1 MRQTRRGFTLME
13 LTVVVVILALVFSLV
28 LPIVENSTP
37 SYRLSAG
44 IRQIG
49 SFMELAHA
57 ESVSS
62 RKPYAVVYD
71 FDNNQ
76 HWMLIPVERPVDG
89 DPEKTQWVLDQDDPE
104 ARTDVEYL
112 PDNVYFQ
119 SIQNSE
125 GQTSQGGTVTI
136 QYNSTSGR
144 GSHIITLGVRTDEDA
159 QLDPWSV
166 KYNTLTRSLTYN
178 NGPLSFYKE

>member
-1 MRQTRRGFTLME
+1 ME
-13 LTVVVVILALVFSLV
+13 LTVVTVILALVFALV
-28 LPIVENSTP
+28 LPIVESSTP
-37 SYRLSAG
+37 SYRLRSAV
-44 IRQIG
+44 RQIG

-71 FDNNQ
+71 FDSSQ
-76 HWMLIPVERPVDG
+76 HYMLIPVERPVDG
-89 DPEKTQWVLDQDDPE
+89 DPEQTQWVLDPDDPE
-104 ARTDVEYL
+104 ARTDVETL
-112 PDNVYFQ
+112 PEGVFFQ

-125 GQTSQGGTVTI
+125 GQTSQGGTITI

-144 GSHIITLGVRTDEDA
+144 GSHIITLGVRTDEDT

-178 NGPLSFYKE
+178 NGPLSFYRE